1 MDRLAFTSL
10 KAINEQ
16 RVTREALTNELAN
29 VSTVGFKRSFDAAL
43 RTVKITGPG
52 FDSRLMPVNVF
63 NDRINLEPGVRMAT
77 GRKLDIA
84 LDGDTVM
91 GVTAKNGDL
100 AFIRRGDLKVN
111 PEGVLEVGDGLAVR
125 GPDGPIN
132 VPPGL
137 DIEIA
142 SDGSIFARD
151 PNVPNQAPQPV
162 GQLLLRDA
170 SETVL
175 GRRSDGLFK
184 AYGENVTPEG
194 DFPSGPKP
202 ASLTSGALEGS
213 NVSPIT
219 GMVKLIDHSRTFET
233 QIRIIKESRDLDQSG
248 SSMLRSGR

>member
-1 MDRLAFTSL
+1 
-10 KAINEQ
+10 
-16 RVTREALTNELAN
+16 
-29 VSTVGFKRSFDAAL
+29 
-43 RTVKITGPG
+43 
-52 FDSRLMPVNVF
+52 
-63 NDRINLEPGVRMAT
+63 
-77 GRKLDIA
+77 
-84 LDGDTVM
+84 
-91 GVTAKNGDL
+91 
-100 AFIRRGDLKVN
+100 
-111 PEGVLEVGDGLAVR
+111 
-125 GPDGPIN
+125 
-132 VPPGL
+132 
-137 DIEIA
+137 
-142 SDGSIFARD
+142 
-151 PNVPNQAPQPV
+151 VPNQAPQPV

-248 SSMLRSGR
+248 STMLRSGR

>member
-100 AFIRRGDLKVN
+100 AFIR
-111 PEGVLEVGDGLAVR
+111 
-125 GPDGPIN
+125 
-132 VPPGL
+132 
-137 DIEIA
+137 
-142 SDGSIFARD
+142 
-151 PNVPNQAPQPV
+151 
-162 GQLLLRDA
+162 
-170 SETVL
+170 
-175 GRRSDGLFK
+175 
-184 AYGENVTPEG
+184 
-194 DFPSGPKP
+194 P
-202 ASLTSGALEGS
+202 ATS
-213 NVSPIT
+213 
-219 GMVKLIDHSRTFET
+219 R
-233 QIRIIKESRDLDQSG
+233 
-248 SSMLRSGR
+248 